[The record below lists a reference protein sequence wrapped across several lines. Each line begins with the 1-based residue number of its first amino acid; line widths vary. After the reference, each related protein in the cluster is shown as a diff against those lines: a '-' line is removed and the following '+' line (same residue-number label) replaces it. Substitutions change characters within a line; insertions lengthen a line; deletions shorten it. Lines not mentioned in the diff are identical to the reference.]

1 MTDDDW
7 DILFAWS
14 SDPEILHDTDGNDA
28 RGYDLAQAQDI
39 YRGVSRRAYCFIAE
53 VECEL
58 IGEAATFGHLPRL
71 L

>member
-1 MTDDDW
+1 MTEDDW

-53 VECEL
+53 VERER